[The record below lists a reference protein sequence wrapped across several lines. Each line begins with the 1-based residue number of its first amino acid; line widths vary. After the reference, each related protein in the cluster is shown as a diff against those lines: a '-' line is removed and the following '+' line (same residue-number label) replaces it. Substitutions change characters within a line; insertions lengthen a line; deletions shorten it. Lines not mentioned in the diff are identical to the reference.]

1 MALQIADITK
11 DREDLMHLLVRAYH
25 DIYVP
30 AFPDPDERESLE
42 KFQRGVRGEIAGVD
56 IAVNILGENLQD
68 KDKAV
73 IKGIS
78 VGYYYQKQNV
88 GLLAYN
94 AIAPQAREKG
104 LGKIMVQSRINSLK
118 NYAAAQG
125 KKIDGVFIEVND
137 PQKVA
142 VENDSM
148 NPADRVAI
156 FTKWGARKINI
167 PYVQPPVDK
176 DGAYCDYLLL
186 MNYPVDGRYA
196 PASAV
201 EKYLRGIYREDRLG
215 RKPEEDHYFRQMAT
229 ALAKLPPAALPDSDT
244 PVTPGYMTGAPDFTY
259 VAKAPSRRS

>member
-11 DREDLMHLLVRAYH
+11 DREDLMHLLDRAYH

-42 KFQRGVRGEIAGVD
+42 KFKRGIREEIPGVN
-56 IAVNILGENLQD
+56 IAVNILGENLND

-78 VGYYYQKQNV
+78 VGYYYQNQNV

-94 AIAPQAREKG
+94 AIAPEAREKG

-118 NYAAAQG
+118 NYAAAIG

-142 VENDSM
+142 PENDSM
-148 NPADRVAI
+148 NPADRVGI
-156 FTKWGARKINI
+156 FTKWGARKVPI

-176 DGAYCDYLLL
+176 DSVYCDYLLL
-186 MNYPVDGRYA
+186 LNYPVDGRYA

-201 EKYLRGIYREDRLG
+201 EQYLRGIYREDRLG
-215 RKPEEDHYFRQMAT
+215 RKPEEDAYFREMTQ
-229 ALAKLPPAALPDSDT
+229 ALRSLPPAALPDPNT
-244 PVTPGYMTGAPDFTY
+244 PVIPGYMTGAPEFTY
-259 VAKAPSRRS
+259 LGKPPSR

>member
-11 DREDLMHLLVRAYH
+11 DRDDLMHLLDRAYH

-42 KFQRGVRGEIAGVD
+42 KFKRGIRGEIPGVD

-68 KDKAV
+68 KNKAV

-78 VGYYYQKQNV
+78 VGYYYRAQNV

-94 AIAPQAREKG
+94 AIAPEAREKG

-118 NYAAAQG
+118 NHAAAQG
-125 KKIDGVFIEVND
+125 KKIDAVFIEVND
-137 PQKVA
+137 PQKVSA
-142 VENDSM
+142 ENDSM

-156 FTKWGARKINI
+156 FTKFGARKVPI
-167 PYVQPPVDK
+167 PYVQPPIDK
-176 DGAYCDYLLL
+176 DSPYCDYLLL

-196 PASAV
+196 EPQAV
-201 EKYLRGIYREDRLG
+201 ERYLRGIYRKERMG
-215 RKPEEDHYFRQMAT
+215 HEPEEDHYFKQMAD
-229 ALAKLPPAALPDSDT
+229 ALRKMLAAAMPDAQT
-244 PVTPGYMTGAPDFTY
+244 PVTPGYMVGTPPFSY
-259 VAKAPSRRS
+259 VAKKPSR